1 MHLEAPSRMPYS
13 SRWAIAMK
21 SILIVEDD
29 VSLRQALEELLNAA
43 GIPHE
48 AAADG
53 CEALEK
59 LMRGPA
65 PGAVVL
71 DLMMPVMDG
80 FRFLTARKL
89 DRRIAAIPVIVLTAV
104 PEVLVDRT
112 DLNVHD
118 IIPKPCDPARLV
130 ATVRR
135 YAEPSVR

>member
-1 MHLEAPSRMPYS
+1 
-13 SRWAIAMK
+13 MK

-29 VSLRQALEELLNAA
+29 TDVREGLQNLLTAA
-43 GIPHE
+43 GIPHD
-48 AAADG
+48 AASDG

-59 LMRGPA
+59 LMEGPS

-104 PEVLVDRT
+104 PDVLFDRA
-112 DLNVHD
+112 DLNVHE
-118 IIPKPCDPARLV
+118 IIPKPYDPERLV
-130 ATVRR
+130 ETLRR
-135 YAEPSVR
+135 YAENSSN

>member
-1 MHLEAPSRMPYS
+1 
-13 SRWAIAMK
+13 MK

-29 VSLRQALEELLNAA
+29 AGLRQALEELLNAA

-48 AAADG
+48 TAADG

-59 LMRGPA
+59 LMQGPT

-80 FRFLTARKL
+80 FRFLSARKL

-104 PEVLVDRT
+104 PEVLVDRA
-112 DLNVHD
+112 DLNVHE
-118 IIPKPCDPARLV
+118 IIAKPCDPERLV
-130 ATVRR
+130 ETVRR
-135 YAEPSVR
+135 YAEPVSH

>member
-1 MHLEAPSRMPYS
+1 
-13 SRWAIAMK
+13 MK

-29 VSLRQALEELLNAA
+29 EGVREGLEALLNAA

-48 AAADG
+48 AAGDG

-59 LMRGPA
+59 LMHGPT

-89 DRRIAAIPVIVLTAV
+89 DRRIAAIPVIVLTAA
-104 PEVLVDRT
+104 PEVLFDRE
-112 DLNVHD
+112 DLNVHE
-118 IIPKPCDPARLV
+118 IILKPCDPEQFVKTL
-130 ATVRR
+130 RR
-135 YAEPSVR
+135 YVESAAN